1 MEEVDGS
8 AMCQNRWFIFL
19 LCKDNDLSYFNCV
32 WMSGVCSLGR
42 NICFLLWME
51 KEWFGC
57 FIGFIGVKI
66 PVAEIWRQEVRFCTC
81 ALLPRVFVIVFALA
95 LLCDFPLLASALRFQ
110 MFHWKIPDPA
120 LDYQTNDLLNWPSLA
135 AANLRYPKAISLFVC
150 INRLWHRSDLFD
162 GKLMDSKNSK
172 SMRDMWLVNTHF
184 KPADLVMLWKHNG
197 ILHTMS
203 CINNKKVGGGEKKK
217 RLEII
222 KLPDLQ
228 ISAASRRSLHSAV
241 YLCWHRARLTY
252 LKIAKSP
259 GRGRRFKPCTPAS
272 SLSLGMGAGEPG
284 VI

>member
-1 MEEVDGS
+1 M
-8 AMCQNRWFIFL
+8 
-19 LCKDNDLSYFNCV
+19 
-32 WMSGVCSLGR
+32 
-42 NICFLLWME
+42 
-51 KEWFGC
+51 
-57 FIGFIGVKI
+57 GFIRVKI
-66 PVAEIWRQEVRFCTC
+66 SVAEIWLQEVRFCTY
-81 ALLPRVFVIVFALA
+81 ALLLCVFVIVFAFA

-110 MFHWKIPDPA
+110 MFHWKIPDLA
-120 LDYQTNDLLNWPSLA
+120 FDYQTNDLLNRPSLA

-172 SMRDMWLVNTHF
+172 STRDVWLVNTHF
-184 KPADLVMLWKHNG
+184 KPDGRVMLWKHNR

-203 CINNKKVGGGEKKK
+203 CINNKKV
-217 RLEII
+217 EII

-228 ISAASRRSLHSAV
+228 ISAASRCSLHSAV

-259 GRGRRFKPCTPAS
+259 GHGWRFKPGTPAS

>member
-1 MEEVDGS
+1 MNGKRV
-8 AMCQNRWFIFL
+8 
-19 LCKDNDLSYFNCV
+19 
-32 WMSGVCSLGR
+32 
-42 NICFLLWME
+42 
-51 KEWFGC
+51 FGC

-110 MFHWKIPDPA
+110 MFHWKIPDLA

-172 SMRDMWLVNTHF
+172 SMRDMWLVNTDF

-217 RLEII
+217 DWRLSSS
-222 KLPDLQ
+222 Q
-228 ISAASRRSLHSAV
+228 ICRSQLHLGASSTLRYICVGTVPVSHIWKSQSPRAADGGSSRAPPPPV
-241 YLCWHRARLTY
+241 YPLAWAP
-252 LKIAKSP
+252 ASP
-259 GRGRRFKPCTPAS
+259 G
-272 SLSLGMGAGEPG
+272 
-284 VI
+284 